1 MHISTFQGLFD
12 WIFQPILDAIVTAL
26 LNLFWFLLI
35 QGPLNL
41 IAAFTKVL
49 HYLTGGI
56 INDLLFGSAKDFS
69 WDSIPMQF
77 FWFVIVAICIFSLI
91 FTIQMIIL
99 IFQEATE
106 TKTKFVL
113 AIQNG
118 VKAFIFMFLIP
129 IFFFIANFIIQN
141 FANTIINNF
150 GSDNNIANYL
160 WHIGDSNWNGT
171 GNGVPNDYGP
181 PGNIRNY
188 NLIVQIFGTW
198 FMLFAIA
205 IIGIILIQ
213 KIIELFFLFII
224 SPIVM
229 IVMVIDNGRAAFTW
243 KDMVIA
249 KFLASSSTLIS
260 YYIYIS
266 AIQILLKSGLPGLDA
281 SDFAKQLFIV
291 LFLCAGGLA
300 TMGFNNMVATFIGEG
315 VGIREG
321 RSSFQSTLRGGLMAM
336 GAAKL
341 ITKPFKIARKGW
353 KKINEVNKSFPNN
366 SNNTTTSDDNNSN
379 HSRLETPKM
388 NFNPFH
394 NATKSMASRSGIVG
408 LVGKSINHFGDSL
421 GNITAKTIK
430 NLSNKKTTSSS
441 SKILGRAIENGNL
454 STKLTRISNPL
465 TNRNVN
471 KIKQENKTKKVSPQ
485 EQHIIKTNQKIAKYQ
500 RKTKVRKN
508 N

>member
-26 LNLFWFLLI
+26 LNLFWFIFI

-49 HYLTGGI
+49 EYLTGGI

-69 WDSIPMQF
+69 WDKIPTQF
-77 FWFVIVAICIFSLI
+77 FWFVIVAICLFALI

-150 GSDNNIANYL
+150 GNHNNIADYL
-160 WHIGDSNWNGT
+160 WHIGDKYWNGT
-171 GNGVPNDYGP
+171 ANGVPSDYGP
-181 PGNIRNY
+181 PGNIRSY

-205 IIGIILIQ
+205 IIGITLIQ
-213 KIIELFFLFII
+213 KVIELFFLFII
-224 SPIVM
+224 SPLVM

-249 KFLASSSTLIS
+249 KFLASSATLIS
-260 YYIYIS
+260 YYIYMS
-266 AIQILLKSGLPGLDA
+266 AIQILLKSGLEGLDA

-300 TMGFNNMVATFIGEG
+300 TLGFSDMVAGFIGEG

-321 RSSFQSTLRGGLMAM
+321 RASFQSTLRGGFMAL
-336 GAAKL
+336 GVGKL
-341 ITKPFKIARKGW
+341 IAKPFKIAKKGL
-353 KKINEVNKSFPNN
+353 KQINEVNKKFKNN
-366 SNNTTTSDDNNSN
+366 SDNNSDASDSSDN
-379 HSRLETPKM
+379 SSESRWEIPKM
-388 NFNPFH
+388 NLNPFH
-394 NATKSMASRSGIVG
+394 SATKSMASRSGIVG
-408 LVGKSINHFGDSL
+408 LAGKSINEFGNSL
-421 GNITAKTIK
+421 GNVAARTVKK
-430 NLSNKKTTSSS
+430 LNNKKAIKTS
-441 SKILGRAIENGNL
+441 SKIPNIKTIENRKV
-454 STKLTRISNPL
+454 SIKPNPL
-465 TNRNVN
+465 ANRNIN
-471 KIKQENKTKKVSPQ
+471 KIKQENKAKELSLQ
-485 EQHIIKTNQKIAKYQ
+485 EKHIIKMNNKIKKYQ
-500 RKTKVRKN
+500 PKTKRNKN
-508 N
+508 